1 MFKLLFTFSFF
12 HFNGHQEPGMDEL
25 KSDLLAAKEEI
36 AVFQS
41 SSKKELVTFNIV

>member
-1 MFKLLFTFSFF
+1 
-12 HFNGHQEPGMDEL
+12 MDEL

-41 SSKKELVTFNIV
+41 SSKKELVTFNLV